1 MCSRDSLLQPSRPG
15 PREDRHGKPLCAGD
29 AERAGLG
36 LGLLGFGT
44 GDMAIVQA
52 RNDRVQPERVT
63 WTELS
68 MRMAAVGCGG
78 ELMQAGAT
86 GGMHLALMRIR

>member
-1 MCSRDSLLQPSRPG
+1 MTLS
-15 PREDRHGKPLCAGD
+15 
-29 AERAGLG
+29 ERVSVWGSP
-36 LGLLGFGT
+36 GFGT
-44 GDMAIVQA
+44 GDMTTVQA
-52 RNDRVQPERVT
+52 RNDRVRPERVT
-63 WTELS
+63 RTEFS